1 MTQLEKAYSKSGF
14 HVPFFFG
21 AEGRKKNRDFNI
33 SVFQPSNSFPV
44 TPFSFQ
50 FFNYACFVF
59 GSPGGLETVLKFR
72 NWKQNEEAGTKT
84 SKVRLGDFEAEG
96 ILLLFPI
103 FFNFLIRRLAFS
115 APRGAWKR
123 DYNFEIGK
131 K

>member
-1 MTQLEKAYSKSGF
+1 M
-14 HVPFFFG
+14 
-21 AEGRKKNRDFNI
+21 
-33 SVFQPSNSFPV
+33 
-44 TPFSFQ
+44 
-50 FFNYACFVF
+50 
-59 GSPGGLETVLKFR
+59 LKFR
-72 NWKQNEEAGTKT
+72 NWKQNEEAGTET